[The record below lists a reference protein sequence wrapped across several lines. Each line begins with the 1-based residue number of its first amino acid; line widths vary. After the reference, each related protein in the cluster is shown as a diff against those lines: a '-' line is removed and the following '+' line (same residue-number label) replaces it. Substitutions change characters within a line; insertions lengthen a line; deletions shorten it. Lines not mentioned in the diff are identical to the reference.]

1 MKGGEIVNLTLTAKI
16 RMLPNEEHQFLLLKT
31 RKAYMDACNEVSDY
45 IFSTHILNP
54 AMLNQALYRSLREK
68 YGLKSQMAQSVLRT
82 VTARYKTILEN
93 QHEWI
98 RPEFRHAELDLVW
111 NRDYSLK
118 AEVFSVNTLEG
129 RVKFPF
135 FSQGMESFFDGT
147 WKFGTAKL
155 VTKHG
160 KWFLHIPM
168 TKDIPEVS
176 AAGISNIV
184 GVDLGINFLAVSY
197 DSQGKTKFF
206 HGRHIKQKR
215 AQYKKT
221 RRSLQKKQTPSA
233 RRRLKKIGQREH
245 RWMSDVNHQ
254 VSKALAAQNPS
265 GSLFVLED
273 LTGIRQAT
281 EKVALKHRYETVSWS
296 FYDLREK
303 IRYKARRNHSAVILV
318 DPKYTSQRC
327 PKCGHIH
334 KQNRNKKTHIF
345 ICRKCGYQSNDDRIG
360 AMNLYRK
367 GIEYL
372 WSTVAAG

>member
-1 MKGGEIVNLTLTAKI
+1 MNLTLTAKVRI
-16 RMLPNEEHQFLLLKT
+16 LPNEEQQSLLLKT

-45 IFSTHILNP
+45 ISSTHILNA

-68 YGLKSQMAQSVLRT
+68 YGLRSQMAQSVLRT
-82 VTARYKTILEN
+82 VVAKYKAILEN

-98 RPEFRHAELDLVW
+98 RPEFKHAELDLVW

-135 FSQGMESFFDGT
+135 FSQGMESYFDGS

-160 KWFLHIPM
+160 KWFFHIPM

-176 AAGISNIV
+176 DAGISNIV

-206 HGRHIKQKR
+206 HGRHIKHKR

-233 RRRLKKIGQREH
+233 RRRLRKIGQREH

-254 VSKALAAQNPS
+254 VSKALTAQNPS
-265 GSLFVLED
+265 GTLFVLED

-334 KQNRNKKTHIF
+334 KLNRNKKTHIF

>member
-1 MKGGEIVNLTLTAKI
+1 MKGGEIVNLTLTAKVRI
-16 RMLPNEEHQFLLLKT
+16 LPNEEQQSLLLKT

-45 IFSTHILNP
+45 ISSTHILNV

-68 YGLKSQMAQSVLRT
+68 YGLRSQMAQSVLRT
-82 VTARYKTILEN
+82 VVAKYKAILEN

-98 RPEFRHAELDLVW
+98 GPQFKHAELDLVW

-118 AEVFSVNTLEG
+118 SEVFSVNTLEG

-160 KWFLHIPM
+160 KWFLHIPV
-168 TKDIPEVS
+168 TKDIPDVS

-197 DSQGKTKFF
+197 DSQGKTQFF
-206 HGRHIKQKR
+206 NGRHIKQKR

-233 RRRLKKIGQREH
+233 RRRLRKIGQREH

-273 LTGIRQAT
+273 LTGIREAA

-303 IRYKARRNHSAVILV
+303 LRYKALRNHSAVILV

-345 ICRKCGYQSNDDRIG
+345 TCGKCGYQSNDDRIG

>member
-1 MKGGEIVNLTLTAKI
+1 MNLTLTAKVRI
-16 RMLPNEEHQFLLLKT
+16 LPNEEQQSLLLKT

-45 IFSTHILNP
+45 ISSTHILNV
-54 AMLNQALYRSLREK
+54 AMLNQALYCSLREK
-68 YGLKSQMAQSVLRT
+68 YGLRSQMAQSVLRT
-82 VTARYKTILEN
+82 VVARYKAILEN

-98 RPEFRHAELDLVW
+98 RPEFKHAELDLVW

-135 FSQGMESFFDGT
+135 FSQGMESYFDGS

-160 KWFLHIPM
+160 KWFFHIPM

-176 AAGISNIV
+176 DAGISNIV

-221 RRSLQKKQTPSA
+221 RKSLQKKRTPSA

-296 FYDLREK
+296 FYDLQEK
-303 IRYKARRNHSAVILV
+303 LRYKARRNHSAVILV

-334 KQNRNKKTHIF
+334 KLNRNKKTHIF
-345 ICRKCGYQSNDDRIG
+345 TCRKCGYQSNDDRIG